1 MSEDA
6 DRMIRMWKEDR
17 LAEMF
22 EQKDLEQED
31 EEDPDISD
39 EVFTKDLNV
48 NFVSPGNV
56 KTTVE
61 KDDNNTET
69 EAEERRYKKSDVL

>member
-1 MSEDA
+1 
-6 DRMIRMWKEDR
+6 MIRMWKEDR

-48 NFVSPGNV
+48 NFVPPGNV

-61 KDDNNTET
+61 KDDDNTET
-69 EAEERRYKKSDVL
+69 EAKERRYKKSDVL